1 MSDVNPLLSTRTV
14 EGAAGAV
21 ESLLDQGKINK
32 PKTTQT
38 QEAKAD
44 KVVQEEKTEEAKP
57 TKEATETKTEA
68 QPQSETQSEEE
79 TQKVEDQLKASEAEN
94 AEETQVTDLHQV
106 TVNGEKIDVNL
117 DELKAGYQKD
127 ADYRRKTEE
136 LAIEKRQLTSDKDRL
151 TKDYST
157 KLENLNNLT
166 ATLNAEASSELDSK
180 ELDKL
185 FDEDPNEAAK
195 IERKIRRRKDTIAQ
209 AKRKLNTHQQEQ
221 FQNVLREEQMKVRLK
236 HPDFGDPVKG
246 ATLQTNLR
254 NYMVERGFNDKEIA
268 GIYDSRIFD
277 VVLDGMSHRNNMN
290 KSKPNLAKKIV
301 KPTQVV
307 KPGVK
312 VNQDEKMSQM
322 RLDKINRLKK
332 SGNPRDAVDLL
343 TKYM

>member
-32 PKTTQT
+32 PITKQT

-44 KVVQEEKTEEAKP
+44 KVVQEKKTEEAKP
-57 TKEATETKTEA
+57 TQEATETKTEE
-68 QPQSETQSEEE
+68 QPQSETQSEE
-79 TQKVEDQLKASEAEN
+79 TQKVEDQVKASEAEN

-136 LAIEKRQLTSDKDRL
+136 LAIEKRQLISDKDRL

-166 ATLNAEASSELDSK
+166 ATLNAEASSELNSK

-195 IERKIRRRKDTIAQ
+195 IERKIRRRKETIAQ
-209 AKRKLNTHQQEQ
+209 AQRKLRTQQQEQ
-221 FQNVLREEQMKVRLK
+221 FQSVLREEQMKVRLK

-254 NYMVERGFNDKEIA
+254 NYMVQRGFNDKEIA

-290 KSKPNLAKKIV
+290 RPKPNLAKKIV

-343 TKYM
+343 AKYM

>member
-32 PKTTQT
+32 PTTTQT

-44 KVVQEEKTEEAKP
+44 KVVQEKKTEEAKP
-57 TKEATETKTEA
+57 TQEATETKTEE
-68 QPQSETQSEEE
+68 QPQSKTQSEE
-79 TQKVEDQLKASEAEN
+79 TQKVEDQVKASEAEN

-166 ATLNAEASSELDSK
+166 ATLNAEASSELNSK

-195 IERKIRRRKDTIAQ
+195 IERKIRRRKETIAQ
-209 AKRKLNTHQQEQ
+209 AQRKLRTQQQEQ
-221 FQNVLREEQMKVRLK
+221 FQSVLREEQMKVRLK

-254 NYMVERGFNDKEIA
+254 NYMVQRGFNDKEIA

-277 VVLDGMSHRNNMN
+277 VVLDGMSHRNNIN
-290 KSKPNLAKKIV
+290 RPKPNLAKKIV

-343 TKYM
+343 AKYM